1 MFQSEAFLSTMR
13 DKMNKIRN
21 SESFIQYNRRYEN
34 LLKEKT
40 IAEVNRTKQINIYFL
55 NTYDI
60 VVMMREAVFEL
71 RQDMNGLIS
80 IELEGVDKEYVIGIV
95 ILVILVIISPIIVV
109 LIR

>member
-1 MFQSEAFLSTMR
+1 MSYFG
-13 DKMNKIRN
+13 NN
-21 SESFIQYNRRYEN
+21 
-34 LLKEKT
+34 
-40 IAEVNRTKQINIYFL
+40 YFL

-60 VVMMREAVFEL
+60 VIMMREAVFEL

-80 IELEGVDKEYVIGIV
+80 VELEGVDKEYVIGIA